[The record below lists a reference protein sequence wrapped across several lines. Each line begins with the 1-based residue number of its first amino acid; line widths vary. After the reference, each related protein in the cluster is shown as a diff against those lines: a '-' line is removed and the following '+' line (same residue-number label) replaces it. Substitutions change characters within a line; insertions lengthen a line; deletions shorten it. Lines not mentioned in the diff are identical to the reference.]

1 MRNELFLALAL
12 SLAGALACQGK
23 DVKYEVK
30 AVNAPKDGAK
40 VYLIN
45 QATKSPIDS
54 AVVAGGAF
62 TLKGNADE
70 DALLAITVD
79 GVDGQIQFFNDGKQV
94 QLNVAD
100 GTLTG
105 SALNTKLSECE
116 RKNKAEY
123 DDYMRFVNAF
133 SSLPEE
139 EQMAQ
144 AEEWWPKYEAKIKAY
159 ANFYVGMVEEN
170 KDNLIPVAFIEQLP
184 NLVSAA
190 DDWNKEAGEDKL
202 EELLSA
208 NPRIAAHPVTV
219 NLKKRM
225 AAADAHRKEVA
236 ERNASIVGGR
246 FLDYEGPG
254 PDGVLHKLSEYVG
267 QGKWVLV
274 DFWASWCAPC
284 KAEMPNVVTAY
295 ELYHDK
301 GLEIVGISFDR
312 ETEQWLAAITD
323 WKMPWT
329 HLYGIKDG
337 KSIAA
342 ELYGV
347 AGIPDNVLVDPEG
360 NVVARGLHGQEL
372 ADKISEIIL

>member
-1 MRNELFLALAL
+1 MKKGLFLALAL
-12 SLAGALACQGK
+12 SLAGALACHGK

-30 AVNAPKDGAK
+30 GTNAPKDGAK
-40 VYLIN
+40 VYLVD

-54 AVVAGGAF
+54 SVVSGGVF

-70 DALLAITVD
+70 DALLALTVD
-79 GVDGQIQFFNDGKQV
+79 GIDGQIQFFNDGKQV

-100 GTLTG
+100 RTLTG

-116 RKNKAEY
+116 RKNKVEY
-123 DDYMRFVNAF
+123 DDYMRFIDAF
-133 SSLPEE
+133 TSLPEE

-144 AEEWWPKYEAKIKAY
+144 AEEWGPKYDAKIKAY
-159 ANFYVGMVEEN
+159 ANFFVGMVEEN
-170 KDNLIPVAFIEQLP
+170 KDNLIPVAFVEQLP

-190 DDWNKEAGEDKL
+190 DEWNKKAGEDKL

-225 AAADAHRKEVA
+225 AAADAARKERA
-236 ERNASIVGGR
+236 ERNKDVVGKR
-246 FLDYEGPG
+246 FMDYEGPD
-254 PDGVLHKLSEYVG
+254 PDGNMHKLSEFVG
-267 QGKWVLV
+267 KGKWVLV

-284 KAEMPNVVTAY
+284 KGEMPNIVTAY

-301 GLEIVGISFDR
+301 GLEIVGVSFDR
-312 ETEQWLAAITD
+312 EKEAWTAAITD

-329 HLYGIKDG
+329 HLYGMKDG
-337 KSIAA
+337 KAA
-342 ELYGV
+342 AGELYGV
-347 AGIPDNVLVDPEG
+347 TGIPDNVLVAPDG
-360 NVVARGLHGQEL
+360 TVVARSLHGQDL
-372 ADKISEIIL
+372 ADKIEEIFR

>member
-1 MRNELFLALAL
+1 MKKGLFLVLML
-12 SLAGALACQGK
+12 SLAGALACHGK

-30 AVNAPKDGAK
+30 GTNAPKDGAK
-40 VYLIN
+40 VYLVD

-54 AVVAGGAF
+54 AVVAGGTF

-79 GVDGQIQFFNDGKQV
+79 GVDGPIQFFNDGKPV
-94 QLNVAD
+94 QLSVAD
-100 GTLTG
+100 RTLTG

-116 RKNKAEY
+116 RRNKVEY
-123 DDYMRFVNAF
+123 DDYMRFIDAF
-133 SSLPEE
+133 TSLPEE

-144 AEEWWPKYEAKIKAY
+144 AEEWGPKYDAKIKAY
-159 ANFYVGMVEEN
+159 ANFFVGMVDEN

-190 DDWNKEAGEDKL
+190 DEWNKEAGEDKL

-225 AAADAHRKEVA
+225 AAADAARKERA
-236 ERNASIVGGR
+236 ERNKEVVGKR
-246 FLDYEGPG
+246 FLDFEGPD
-254 PDGVLHKLSEYVG
+254 PDGNMHKLSEYAG
-267 QGKWVLV
+267 KGKWVLV

-284 KAEMPNVVTAY
+284 KGEMPNVVTAY

-312 ETEQWLAAITD
+312 EKEAWTAAITD

-329 HLYGIKDG
+329 HLYGMKDG
-337 KSIAA
+337 QANVG

-347 AGIPDNVLVDPEG
+347 TGIPDNVLIDPDG
-360 NVVARGLHGQEL
+360 NVVARSLRGQDL
-372 ADKISEIIL
+372 ADKIEEIFR

>member
-144 AEEWWPKYEAKIKAY
+144 AEEWWPKYEAKIKSY
-159 ANFYVGMVEEN
+159 GGI
-170 KDNLIPVAFIEQLP
+170 NLF
-184 NLVSAA
+184 
-190 DDWNKEAGEDKL
+190 
-202 EELLSA
+202 
-208 NPRIAAHPVTV
+208 
-219 NLKKRM
+219 M
-225 AAADAHRKEVA
+225 
-236 ERNASIVGGR
+236 GGI
-246 FLDYEGPG
+246 G
-254 PDGVLHKLSEYVG
+254 PDGHIAFNEPGSSLNSRTRVKDLTTDTIIANSRFFGYDTTKVPHKALTVGVGTVMDAEEVLILVNGHNKARALRHAVEESINHMWTISVLQLHPHGIIVCDDAATVELRVG
-267 QGKWVLV
+267 TVNYYKDIERENL
-274 DFWASWCAPC
+274 DPA
-284 KAEMPNVVTAY
+284 
-295 ELYHDK
+295 H
-301 GLEIVGISFDR
+301 IS
-312 ETEQWLAAITD
+312 
-323 WKMPWT
+323 
-329 HLYGIKDG
+329 
-337 KSIAA
+337 
-342 ELYGV
+342 
-347 AGIPDNVLVDPEG
+347 
-360 NVVARGLHGQEL
+360 
-372 ADKISEIIL
+372 

>member
-159 ANFYVGMVEEN
+159 ANFYVGMVDEN
-170 KDNLIPVAFIEQLP
+170 KDNLIPVAFVEQLP
-184 NLVSAA
+184 SLVSAA
-190 DDWNKEAGEDKL
+190 DEWNKEAGEDKL